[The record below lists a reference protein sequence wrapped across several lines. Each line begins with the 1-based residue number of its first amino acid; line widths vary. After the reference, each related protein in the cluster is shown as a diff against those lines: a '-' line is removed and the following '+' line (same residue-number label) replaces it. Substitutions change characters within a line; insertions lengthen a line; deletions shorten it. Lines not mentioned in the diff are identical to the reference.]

1 MYPQA
6 FNRTNLRSSSSEEDL
21 NAFVLDGERRLTAGV
36 NGKMLQEAL
45 ELRCANVAQEY
56 ALSAREGEVL
66 VLLVK
71 GETRQIMCRELHLSE
86 GTVKTHLTHIYK
98 KLGIHTQSELL
109 DIAYDT
115 GKG

>member
-1 MYPQA
+1 M
-6 FNRTNLRSSSSEEDL
+6 
-21 NAFVLDGERRLTAGV
+21 
-36 NGKMLQEAL
+36 
-45 ELRCANVAQEY
+45 
-56 ALSAREGEVL
+56 L

-71 GETRQIMCRELHLSE
+71 GATRQSMCRELHLSE